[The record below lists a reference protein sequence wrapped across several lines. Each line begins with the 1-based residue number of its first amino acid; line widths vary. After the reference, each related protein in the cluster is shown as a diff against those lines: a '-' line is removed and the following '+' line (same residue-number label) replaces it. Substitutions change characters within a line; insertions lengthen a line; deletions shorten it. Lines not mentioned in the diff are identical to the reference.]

1 MTTLGAFLASNGS
14 VEIYAY
20 GEIMRFKEAGR
31 FWSRIVVSGVL
42 AGSILGCAAY
52 GQSGDSHPVSPQPTP
67 SQSMNSES
75 AISPLEVSPA
85 EVSSTATT
93 PSTTPAPVTASVDA
107 DMVVDPASLLPDLPA
122 LPRKKASL
130 IGGSIEKVD
139 HVRDQLTLQ
148 IFGGGKMK
156 VAFDP
161 RTHIVEGSGQASTLD
176 LRPGDRVYV
185 DTILDGSTIFARNI
199 RLAMNG
205 AGGKSQG
212 VVVSYQGDEL
222 VLRDMLSPDPVKLH
236 FTAGT
241 KILQDGR
248 SAFATQLVP
257 GTLVNV
263 DFTAQ
268 KNNREVQQVSILAVP
283 GTDFTFAG
291 RVISLDLHIGLL
303 VLQSAND
310 HKTYEIYLDPSVITV
325 DDRLRAGADVSTVAN
340 FDGSRYV
347 ARNLTVNS
355 R

>member
-1 MTTLGAFLASNGS
+1 
-14 VEIYAY
+14 
-20 GEIMRFKEAGR
+20 MRLKVARR
-31 FWSRIVVSGVL
+31 FWSRIFARSVL
-42 AGSILGCAAY
+42 AASILGCLAH
-52 GQSGDSHPVSPQPTP
+52 GQSGGSQPVAPQSISSESVVSPSMVSPSVVSPSAVTTSSITPVS
-67 SQSMNSES
+67 
-75 AISPLEVSPA
+75 
-85 EVSSTATT
+85 
-93 PSTTPAPVTASVDA
+93 APDRADA
-107 DMVVDPASLLPDLPA
+107 DIVVDPASLLPDLPA
-122 LPRKKASL
+122 LPRSKASL

-139 HVRDQLTLQ
+139 HIRDQLTLQ

-161 RTHIVEGSGQASTLD
+161 RTQVVQGSTQASALD

-199 RLAMNG
+199 RLATSG
-205 AGGKSQG
+205 SGGKSQG
-212 VVVSYQGDEL
+212 VVIRYQGDEL
-222 VLRDMLSPDPVKLH
+222 VLRDTLSPDPVKLH
-236 FTAGT
+236 FTSGT
-241 KILQDGR
+241 KIVQDGH
-248 SAFATQLVP
+248 SAFANQLVP
-257 GTLVNV
+257 GTLINV

-268 KNNREVQQVSILAVP
+268 KSNREIQQISILAVP

-325 DDRLRAGADVSTVAN
+325 DDRLRAGADVSAVAN